1 MTSKAKQGRELRNA
15 IRHVAE
21 MHSARVGFSH
31 TERGHHRAI
40 IFLKTYRRVV
50 TFAASGDWR
59 AFHNAISQVRQTL
72 REMEQQ
78 P

>member
-1 MTSKAKQGRELRNA
+1 MNRAKQSRELRNS
-15 IRHVAE
+15 IRHLCE
-21 MHSARVGFSH
+21 MNDARVGFSH

-59 AFHNAISQVRQTL
+59 AFLNTMAQVRRTI
-72 REMEQQ
+72 REMEQENR
-78 P
+78 